1 MTTDLIAAVDTAKRA
16 VRAASRLCMQVAD
29 RGTARLEKGGRE
41 PVTLADY
48 GSQAVILGLISA
60 EFPGHAVLA
69 EEGAA
74 HLLDHSD
81 GGIRSDLA
89 ALVATVTGGAC
100 TIDDLLARIDHAGG
114 EGLLVWAVDPID
126 GTKGFLRGDQFAVAV
141 GLLEGAR
148 PVAGVLGCP
157 RLSIGET
164 SGVLVWGGPGVGA
177 FVEPIAGGDARSVRV
192 SEVADPAGVRVLG
205 SVETS
210 HGDPAIIER
219 AVAAAGL
226 GGGWMRIDSQAK
238 YAAVAAGLAET
249 YIRPRNRKDW
259 RERAWDHAAG
269 AAIVAGAGGRV
280 TDLDGRDLDFSAG
293 ATLENNRGVLAT
305 NGLVHDLMLEVLG

>member
-1 MTTDLIAAVDTAKRA
+1 MTTDLIAAVDTEKRA

-29 RGTARLEKGGRE
+29 GGPALLEKGGRE

-48 GSQAVILGLISA
+48 GSQAVILGMISA
-60 EFPGHAVLA
+60 EFPDHAVLA

-74 HLLDHSD
+74 HLLDYSD
-81 GGIRSDLA
+81 DGIRSDLA
-89 ALVATVTGGAC
+89 ALVATVTGGTC

-114 EGLLVWAVDPID
+114 EGPLVWAVDPID

-157 RLSIGET
+157 RLSIGDT
-164 SGVLVWGGPGVGA
+164 SGVLVWGVPGVGA

-226 GGGWMRIDSQAK
+226 GGGWCGSTARQS
-238 YAAVAAGLAET
+238 T
-249 YIRPRNRKDW
+249 PRWRPALPRPTSDPATARTGASGP
-259 RERAWDHAAG
+259 RTMQPGRQSSPEQG
-269 AAIVAGAGGRV
+269 EGSPTSTAAISTSPPAPPSITTAACWRR
-280 TDLDGRDLDFSAG
+280 TAWC
-293 ATLENNRGVLAT
+293 TT
-305 NGLVHDLMLEVLG
+305 